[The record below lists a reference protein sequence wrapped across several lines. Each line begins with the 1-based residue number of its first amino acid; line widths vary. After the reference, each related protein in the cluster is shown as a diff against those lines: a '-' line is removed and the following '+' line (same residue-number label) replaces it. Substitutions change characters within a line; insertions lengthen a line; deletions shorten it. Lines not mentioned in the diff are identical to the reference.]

1 MCGDSTKHPTCC
13 AYYLRTNPYTLFPD
27 YKLIFEDPEASCV
40 AAGEYNLMTRDC
52 TNYCY
57 MKTIKGKGS
66 GGGGNPFEAVA
77 GLFGSLFKK

>member
-1 MCGDSTKHPTCC
+1 
-13 AYYLRTNPYTLFPD
+13 
-27 YKLIFEDPEASCV
+27 
-40 AAGEYNLMTRDC
+40 MTRDC

-66 GGGGNPFEAVA
+66 GVGANPFEAVA

>member
-1 MCGDSTKHPTCC
+1 MWRINVIPSISVIV
-13 AYYLRTNPYTLFPD
+13 LTNAHISLLD
-27 YKLIFEDPEASCV
+27 YKLIFEDPDASCV

-57 MKTIKGKGS
+57 KKTIKGKGS